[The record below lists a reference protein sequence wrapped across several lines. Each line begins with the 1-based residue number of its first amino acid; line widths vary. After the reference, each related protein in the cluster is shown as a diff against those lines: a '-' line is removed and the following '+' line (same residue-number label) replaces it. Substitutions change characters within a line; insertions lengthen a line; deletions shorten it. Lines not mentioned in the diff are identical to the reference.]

1 MHSKLQKFVD
11 TPIHFQG
18 RLRKQPIL
26 IADSKGNYL
35 RTHSD
40 LIEQFDCRIEFQCRG
55 GARFADYFY
64 WLQSNL
70 PKKVAQFG
78 NIVLYIFLGTCDL
91 TLRKGKYI
99 ELRHDSNALAVSYLQ
114 YQIIR
119 YLQFV
124 SHFTSVSIVFL
135 EIPPYSIETWNKSRG
150 HRDPASFHSQDLL
163 LRERILPVN
172 KYIKEVNDRKLVKSP
187 RFITDLLRYRKAKGQ
202 NHSRTGITFANFK
215 DGVHPNQLL
224 ARSWMK
230 KIVLRVFVDCV

>member
-18 RLRKQPIL
+18 TLRKQPIL

-70 PKKVAQFG
+70 HKKVAQFG

-99 ELRHDSNALAVSYLQ
+99 ELRHDSNTLAVSYLQ
-114 YQIIR
+114 YQISR

-124 SHFTSVSIVFL
+124 SHFRSVSIVFL
-135 EIPPYSIETWNKSRG
+135 EIPPIPLKHGIRAEG
-150 HRDPASFHSQDLL
+150 IGILL
-163 LRERILPVN
+163 VFIPRIYFFV
-172 KYIKEVNDRKLVKSP
+172 KE
-187 RFITDLLRYRKAKGQ
+187 YY
-202 NHSRTGITFANFK
+202 
-215 DGVHPNQLL
+215 
-224 ARSWMK
+224 W
-230 KIVLRVFVDCV
+230 